1 MQEHR
6 SPTRSVLLE
15 LKEERGLIKEGYD
28 FLDEKRMLLAN
39 GILRELEAYQKALQ
53 EFERIQQ
60 EASGSLQSALARHGL
75 DGLTVYPAVNLEEA
89 ELSVRRRSFVGVSLV
104 ETSLRT
110 VDTLSRP
117 APIHPSPEGEHC
129 RELFERLLAQAVQ
142 LAGIAG
148 NLYRLSREYT
158 RTERRARALENV
170 LLPETD
176 LGIKFV
182 EEQLEV
188 LDQEDAVRARRRVH
202 ATRAFDDDNEELLN
216 E

>member
-1 MQEHR
+1 MQENR
-6 SPTRSVLLE
+6 SPTRSALLE

-39 GILRELEAYQKALQ
+39 GILRQLEAYQKALE

-60 EASGSLQSALARHGL
+60 EATRSLQSALARHGL

-89 ELSVRRRSFVGVSLV
+89 EMSVDRRRFVGVSLV

-110 VDTLSRP
+110 VDRQSLPT
-117 APIHPSPEGEHC
+117 AIHPSPEGEHC
-129 RELFERLLAQAVQ
+129 REQYGKLLAQAVK
-142 LAGIAG
+142 LAGMAG
-148 NLYRLSREYT
+148 NLYRLGREYT

-176 LGIKFV
+176 LDIKFV

-202 ATRAFDDDNEELLN
+202 AAGVFDNNNGELVNE
-216 E
+216 